1 MMSMTLSVHNV
12 TAIRLEDRANDG
24 HTWARLVLT
33 STDYAGRESEV
44 EIATFPQL
52 KGMTLRVD
60 QPEDEPEDDE
70 PVFMGGSDSLGY
82 TAGERQDIRD
92 AGRGH
97 LLP

>member
-1 MMSMTLSVHNV
+1 MSMSLSVHNV

-24 HTWARLVLT
+24 HTWAKLVLT
-33 STDYAGRESEV
+33 STDYAGRETTV
-44 EIATFPQL
+44 EIVAFPQL
-52 KGMTLRVD
+52 KGMALRVD
-60 QPEDEPEDDE
+60 QPDEDERDE
-70 PVFMGGSDSLGY
+70 EGSLLWRDRLGH